1 MFHYMKNLSFT
12 DKVVISRV
20 QKWTFAS
27 SKPSI
32 RPDFQILASHWLRIK
47 GYSFWQSQWAKK
59 KSLNVMDRKSVQPE
73 MKPAPA
79 NLTARTGLLVVAV
92 FVVCSLFLLCNYLL
106 LNKRIGAMEEKLE
119 TLQRSERPNPNVSF
133 DDQKGVKRMLHIREK
148 RSVSLPDLEKRL
160 RFLEK
165 R

>member
-1 MFHYMKNLSFT
+1 M
-12 DKVVISRV
+12 VISRV
-20 QKWTFAS
+20 QKSTFAS
-27 SKPSI
+27 TKPSI

-47 GYSFWQSQWAKK
+47 AYSFWQSWAKQ
-59 KSLNVMDRKSVQPE
+59 KSLDVMDRKSVQPE
-73 MKPAPA
+73 MKAAPA